1 MCRCCWLARLTSHR
15 MRRQALGVWAEVHA
29 AIMNWRQVA
38 LGIDVRLRVDELD
51 DFTAAFEH
59 EQMDA
64 AIALLGH

>member
-1 MCRCCWLARLTSHR
+1 